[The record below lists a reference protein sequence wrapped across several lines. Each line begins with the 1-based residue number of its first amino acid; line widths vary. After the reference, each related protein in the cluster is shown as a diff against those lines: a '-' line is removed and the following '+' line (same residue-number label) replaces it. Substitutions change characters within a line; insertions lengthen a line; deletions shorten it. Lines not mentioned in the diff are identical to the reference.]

1 MVSHSGESFNL
12 DSSLFF
18 SGNEKKER
26 DVALGDEK
34 VSIISYSPKLRSITG
49 LKSLF
54 SHTYK
59 EPYD

>member
-1 MVSHSGESFNL
+1 L

-34 VSIISYSPKLRSITG
+34 VSIIIYSPKLRSITG